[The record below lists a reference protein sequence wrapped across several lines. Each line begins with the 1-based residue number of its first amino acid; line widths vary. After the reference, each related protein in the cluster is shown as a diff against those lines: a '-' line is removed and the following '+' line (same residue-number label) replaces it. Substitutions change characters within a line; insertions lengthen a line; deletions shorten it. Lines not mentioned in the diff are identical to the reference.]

1 MLKTSLCCKHRDW
14 RVKVSFSFCCLII
27 LILIIRVLIRG
38 DVSAI
43 FILYFHKIEKVY
55 TALSK
60 FWNYNVYRFL
70 YFSNDNKYFLNYFKS
85 HNLAK
90 KNKKKFLLKK
100 INFYHRSEFL
110 QKKETNKT
118 KGMCIFTFLS
128 TKIKKMIMILLFE
141 ICLFRSKTLYK
152 DCFPYFLMLIT

>member
-1 MLKTSLCCKHRDW
+1 MSPTLSCCKYRDW
-14 RVKVSFSFCCLII
+14 RVNVSISFCCFII

-38 DVSAI
+38 DFSAI

-90 KNKKKFLLKK
+90 KNKKNFLLKK

-110 QKKETNKT
+110 QKKRNQQNKRNVHIYFFVN
-118 KGMCIFTFLS
+118 KNKENDNDFVVWD
-128 TKIKKMIMILLFE
+128 LFVSIE
-141 ICLFRSKTLYK
+141 N
-152 DCFPYFLMLIT
+152 LI

>member
-38 DVSAI
+38 DFSAI

-90 KNKKKFLLKK
+90 KNKKNFLLKK

-110 QKKETNKT
+110 QKKRNQQNKRNVH
-118 KGMCIFTFLS
+118 I
-128 TKIKKMIMILLFE
+128 
-141 ICLFRSKTLYK
+141 
-152 DCFPYFLMLIT
+152 YFFVNKNKENDNDFVV